1 MEQQLS
7 SDSNSSIII
16 EHTSADSDVDTSV
29 PELRRTDSVILT
41 RQMLGCPSISS
52 TDISEEEYGPQTA
65 EESDSSAESLIQ
77 HKRKK
82 TKARKI
88 TSGNSQED
96 VRQLKR
102 RCTRTQCNSSN
113 SNAKESSSLD
123 AEDTN
128 TSASSAASSAGSLSS
143 ASLLSTKSSGASQTT
158 RRKWTEAEIKAVEKT
173 LMEYISSGKV
183 PGKAECLKCI
193 ETSPLALKERRWEGV
208 KFYVKNRIDALKR
221 QSVKRR

>member
-1 MEQQLS
+1 
-7 SDSNSSIII
+7 
-16 EHTSADSDVDTSV
+16 
-29 PELRRTDSVILT
+29 
-41 RQMLGCPSISS
+41 MLGCPSISS

-82 TKARKI
+82 TKARKM

-128 TSASSAASSAGSLSS
+128 TSASSAGSLSS
-143 ASLLSTKSSGASQTT
+143 ASLLSTKSSGMLLTCG
-158 RRKWTEAEIKAVEKT
+158 
-173 LMEYISSGKV
+173 LL
-183 PGKAECLKCI
+183 CCC
-193 ETSPLALKERRWEGV
+193 
-208 KFYVKNRIDALKR
+208 
-221 QSVKRR
+221 

>member
-1 MEQQLS
+1 
-7 SDSNSSIII
+7 
-16 EHTSADSDVDTSV
+16 
-29 PELRRTDSVILT
+29 
-41 RQMLGCPSISS
+41 MLGCPSISS

-82 TKARKI
+82 KKARKT

-123 AEDTN
+123 AEDRN
-128 TSASSAASSAGSLSS
+128 TSASFDDTRESSSPDCSDVTVMTL
-143 ASLLSTKSSGASQTT
+143 
-158 RRKWTEAEIKAVEKT
+158 RKKKH
-173 LMEYISSGKV
+173 G
-183 PGKAECLKCI
+183 G
-193 ETSPLALKERRWEGV
+193 
-208 KFYVKNRIDALKR
+208 
-221 QSVKRR
+221 